1 MTTTSI
7 FSEKR
12 SRNPL
17 QFLWTKWNNSNNQ
30 ATTTNEEKYPQSM
43 KSPLFGIPLENTIQ
57 QNNKGLCIPYTV
69 QLCFNEIIK
78 RGLKTEGLFRLS
90 GATSEVIQ
98 LQLEFEQLQKQ
109 QSLTTTTTTATIADL
124 SNYDIH
130 TITSVV
136 KKYLHFLPDSVIPLA
151 YHDTFLNSNLP
162 TLSKEKGIPL
172 LMDLIALLPEQH
184 RHLLYAIISLSSHIQ
199 HDAHINMMNP
209 EALAVVL
216 APVCTGLEKTLQLFT
231 SSPVAKKPMTKKNI
245 KLYPSKN
252 NNQHYYHQQQHQQ
265 HHHHHNQRINP
276 YDIQQLIKKNAQW
289 TLFWKWMIE
298 NSDAILERIDI
309 KVDFSSTTATST
321 TTSTLSSTTSSS
333 LHHTHSLLSLH
344 SYYNHHHQHHSPS
357 PSPPSTSHHHHVSN
371 SSIVDISQLPFD
383 THHILGSSSTLLSSS
398 DKFYTTT
405 TTRSPSP
412 DTTSTSINSRSL
424 LNHRSS
430 RAKLRSK
437 PSNQSILASGISL
450 CNKSSHG
457 FLRRLA
463 SVSSLR

>member
-17 QFLWTKWNNSNNQ
+17 QFLWTKWSNSNNQ
-30 ATTTNEEKYPQSM
+30 ATTPNEEKYPQSM

-109 QSLTTTTTTATIADL
+109 QSLTGTTTTIADL
-124 SNYDIH
+124 SGYDIH

-151 YHDTFLNSNLP
+151 YHDAFLNSNLP
-162 TLSKEKGIPL
+162 IFSKEKGIPL

-231 SSPVAKKPMTKKNI
+231 SSPVAKKPMSKKNI

-252 NNQHYYHQQQHQQ
+252 NHQHYYHQQQHQQ
-265 HHHHHNQRINP
+265 HPLQRINP

-309 KVDFSSTTATST
+309 KIDFSSTATST
-321 TTSTLSSTTSSS
+321 ATSTLSSTTSSS

-344 SYYNHHHQHHSPS
+344 SYYNHHHHQHHSPS
-357 PSPPSTSHHHHVSN
+357 PPSPSTSHHHHVSN

-405 TTRSPSP
+405 TTGSSSP
-412 DTTSTSINSRSL
+412 DSTSISSRNL

-457 FLRRLA
+457 FLRRLT